1 VQKCWANL
9 IQVTQLNVTARKS
22 LEKAR

>member
-1 VQKCWANL
+1 VKKCWANL